1 MCLRFSCAIING
13 HKMSFNL
20 IIEENYFSAIHLR
33 QGHLIV
39 CRSEIVPIKFYGNY
53 ENILFRCK
61 KVQLLLHQ
69 QHFLLQALHFY
80 TDFNKKYFIKLINF
94 NLPISLQISL
104 SVATALVAYSPKTE
118 HVFQKS

>member
-1 MCLRFSCAIING
+1 
-13 HKMSFNL
+13 MSFNL
-20 IIEENYFSAIHLR
+20 IIEENYFSVIYLR